1 MGTPNFLFTVIS
13 LLLMSVGISRP
24 VSEGTEVTVL
34 LTDGSKRVGTL
45 AHVGSKEITLNSMR
59 ARNKIDL
66 LHEVVPIESVK
77 TVVIEGTSYGFLG
90 SIIGCSAGLAVGGAI
105 AYKNQE
111 RDNPLPGLL
120 SVALGCAAG
129 SGLGCE
135 VGKTLSRDDRVFDP
149 MVLGDMDSLKTH
161 ALYRG
166 DEPELQERVK

>member
-1 MGTPNFLFTVIS
+1 MGTPNFLFTLVS

-45 AHVGSKEITLNSMR
+45 AHVGSKEIALNSMR
-59 ARNKIDL
+59 ARNKINL

-105 AYKNQE
+105 AHKNQG
-111 RDNPLPGLL
+111 DNDLVGLL
-120 SVALGCAAG
+120 SVALGGPVGC
-129 SGLGCE
+129 GLGCG
-135 VGKTLSRDDRVFDP
+135 VGKALSRDDRVFDP
-149 MVLGDMDSLKTH
+149 MVPGDMDSLKTL
-161 ALYRG
+161 ALYHG
-166 DEPELQERVK
+166 DEPELQEQAK